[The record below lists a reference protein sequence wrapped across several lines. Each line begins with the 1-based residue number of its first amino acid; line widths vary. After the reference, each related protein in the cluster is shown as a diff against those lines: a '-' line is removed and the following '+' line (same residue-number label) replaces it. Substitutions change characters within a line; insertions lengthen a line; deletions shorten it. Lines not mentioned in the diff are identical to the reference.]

1 MQKSIFTVGI
11 VALIA
16 GSTATAAPINI
27 TDIEQR
33 GYVDSIV
40 SSGIY
45 IGNRPAPAA
54 LVGNFLNSHLE
65 SNAAA
70 VPNMTLTTPLPGQ
83 LGMNSS
89 NAQISITVE
98 ELSAT
103 TRRVH
108 AVWETL
114 DGSPFLAVGTQADG
128 GLTATDLIFTFGMSH
143 LGPIPGAATNG
154 FDDNAF
160 IRVLS
165 NVGTLYNDSGQVLVD
180 MNAQL
185 RLEEQE
191 GFGFFGRLFF
201 QRRDPAT
208 GLPNLEDIT
217 ERRVAKY
224 EATIIYEVPSPG
236 AMALLGISGLAVAR
250 RRRR

>member
-1 MQKSIFTVGI
+1 MQKSIFTAGI

-27 TDIEQR
+27 TDIDQR
-33 GYVDSIV
+33 GYVDNVV
-40 SSGIY
+40 SAGIW
-45 IGNRPAPAA
+45 IGNRPTPAG

-70 VPNMTLTTPLPGQ
+70 VPNMTSVTPLPGQ
-83 LGMNSS
+83 LGANSS
-89 NAQISITVE
+89 NARISITVDE
-98 ELSAT
+98 IDST
-103 TRRVH
+103 TRRVR

-114 DGSPFLAVGTQADG
+114 DGSPFVAVGTPAGG
-128 GLTATDLIFTFGMSH
+128 GLTATDIVFTFGMSH
-143 LGPIPGAATNG
+143 LGGFPGAATNG
-154 FDDNAF
+154 FDDFAF
-160 IRVLS
+160 INVIS
-165 NVGTLYNDSGQVLVD
+165 NTGTLYNDSGQILVD
-180 MNAQL
+180 MSAEL
-185 RLEEQE
+185 RLEEQP
-191 GFGFFGRLFF
+191 GLGFFGRLFF

-208 GLPNLEDIT
+208 GLPNLLDIT

-224 EATIIYEVPSPG
+224 EATIIYEVPAPG